1 MREKLNALI
10 NEADQKCAKTTC
22 ENCHAFGK
30 GSGSLGCVNYNIA
43 DHLIANG
50 VTIQKWIPVSE
61 RLPEEPGKFLI
72 VVKSKYPFDRDYSY
86 ETDVAMYRWDGKGR
100 LDGCWDALA
109 DWGDGEEYIHVTHWM
124 PLPEPPKEES

>member
-1 MREKLNALI
+1 MGKTISVPTEKGKTMREKLIELLWQWGVQQYIPFHTEIAML
-10 NEADQKCAKTTC
+10 AD
-22 ENCHAFGK
+22 
-30 GSGSLGCVNYNIA
+30 Y
-43 DHLIANG
+43 LIANG

-61 RLPEEPGKFLI
+61 RLPEEPGPFLI

-86 ETDVAMYRWDGKGR
+86 ETDFAMYRWDGKGR

-124 PLPEPPKEES
+124 PLPEPPKGET

>member
-1 MREKLNALI
+1 MREKLIDLLMDLPITRLTYEEMEKYSAVV
-10 NEADQKCAKTTC
+10 A
-22 ENCHAFGK
+22 G
-30 GSGSLGCVNYNIA
+30 Y
-43 DHLIANG
+43 LIANG

-61 RLPEEPGKFLI
+61 RLPEEPGPFLI

-86 ETDVAMYRWDGKGR
+86 ETDFAMYRWDGKGR

-124 PLPEPPKEES
+124 PLPEPPKGET

>member
-1 MREKLNALI
+1 MREKLIDLLYEAEGFVN
-10 NEADQKCAKTTC
+10 NELPTI
-22 ENCHAFGK
+22 EM
-30 GSGSLGCVNYNIA
+30 VA

-50 VTIQKWIPVSE
+50 VTVPDKNVGKWIPVSE
-61 RLPEEPGKFLI
+61 RLPEEPGPFLI

-86 ETDVAMYRWDGKGR
+86 ETDFAMYRWDGKGR

-124 PLPEPPKEES
+124 PLPEPPKGE